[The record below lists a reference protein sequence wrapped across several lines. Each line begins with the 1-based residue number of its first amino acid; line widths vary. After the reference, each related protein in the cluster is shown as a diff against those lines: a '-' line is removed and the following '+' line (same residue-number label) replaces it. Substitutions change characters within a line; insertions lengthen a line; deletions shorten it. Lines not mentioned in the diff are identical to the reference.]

1 MAAVVTAG
9 QAQTARAAALPPL
22 REEIGVSRGPAA
34 LDGSPT
40 WTLHDPVVNRF
51 YRLGWPEFEIISRWN
66 GATADAIVARVNAET
81 TLRIEP
87 DEVEEL
93 RRFLLAYDLL
103 HAPTAQMTAHL
114 LDKAKRQR
122 HGWARW
128 LLHNYLFVRIP
139 LVRPD
144 RFLSATYPY
153 VANLFSRRVAL
164 MILAIGLIGLY
175 LVARQWDVFLDTF
188 VDMFTVA
195 GAAAFFVTL
204 GCLKVVHELGHAYT
218 AKRFGCRVPTMG
230 LALLVMVPVLY
241 TDVNDS
247 WKLTARHQRLAVGIA
262 GVTAELC
269 CAAIAMC
276 AWGFLPAGPARS
288 AAFLV
293 ATSTWITTVL
303 INLSPFMRYDGY
315 FVLSD
320 WLETPNLH
328 HRSFALARWWMR
340 EKLLGLGDPPP
351 EELPEGRRRLLIFF
365 AYLTWIYRFSLFIG
379 IAVLVYHF
387 VVKALG
393 VVMMAVEVGYFLARP
408 IVLEFATWWKR
419 RGDMRFGART
429 LATLTGALALVALV
443 VVPWRSGIEA
453 PALLKSDRHLDV
465 FVPEFGARVATI
477 AATDG
482 QEVGKGALLVRLVSP
497 DLDYKIAHTRADLD
511 IYEWQMSAKGLDP
524 ELLARSQVTEREY
537 EASLAEYRGL
547 LDQKSQ
553 LEVTAPIAGKV
564 VDIAEGL
571 SVGLWVPAKSR
582 LASVV
587 DPQTVTVDAYV
598 DEADLDRI
606 AIGDA
611 ATFRADADN
620 RVAVALRV
628 VEIARASTHTL
639 PEPYLASIYGGPITV
654 RTPKQNELV
663 PDRTIYRV
671 VLAPVGDAPLPTR
684 VLRGHVVL
692 RGEAISI
699 AQRTWRSIYAVVIRE
714 SGP

>member
-1 MAAVVTAG
+1 MVMASAARAPGAAV
-9 QAQTARAAALPPL
+9 LPPL
-22 REEIGVSRGPAA
+22 REEIGISRGPAA

-40 WTLHDPVVNRF
+40 WTLHDPAVNRF
-51 YRLGWPEFEIISRWN
+51 YRLGWPEFEIVSRWDSRD
-66 GATADAIVARVNAET
+66 ADELVARVNAET

-87 DEVEEL
+87 DDIEQMV
-93 RRFLLAYDLL
+93 RFLRSYDLL
-103 HAPTAQMTAHL
+103 RAGTPQMTAYL
-114 LDKAKRQR
+114 VGKAQRMRQSV
-122 HGWARW
+122 GKW
-128 LLHNYLFVRIP
+128 LLHNYLFMRIP

-144 RFLSATYPY
+144 RFLTATYPY
-153 VANLFSRRVAL
+153 VAGLFSRAVAL
-164 MILAIGLIGLY
+164 AILLIGLVGLY

-188 VDMFTVA
+188 VDMFTLE
-195 GAAAFFVTL
+195 GAVWFALTL

-247 WKLTARHQRLAVGIA
+247 WKLTARRQRLAIGIA

-276 AWGFLPAGPARS
+276 AWGFLPAGPVRS

-328 HRSFALARWWMR
+328 ARAFALARWWMR

-351 EELPEGRRRLLIFF
+351 EELPPARMHLLVGF
-365 AYLTWIYRFSLFIG
+365 AYLTWIYRFTLFLG
-379 IAVLVYHF
+379 IAVLIYHF
-387 VVKALG
+387 AIKALG
-393 VVMMAVEVGYFLARP
+393 VAMMAVEIGYFLARP
-408 IVLEFATWWKR
+408 IVAEFWTWWGR
-419 RGDMRFGART
+419 RADMRWSPRT
-429 LATLTGALALVALV
+429 ITTLTGALAILGLVL
-443 VVPWRSGIEA
+443 VPWRSGIEA
-453 PALLKSDRHLDV
+453 PALLKSSRHLGT
-465 FVPEFGARVATI
+465 FVPEIGARVAAI
-477 AATDG
+477 EVTDG
-482 QEVGKGALLVRLVSP
+482 QPVDKGALLVRLVSP
-497 DLDYKIAHTRADLD
+497 DLDYKISRTRSDLD
-511 IYEWQMSAKGLDP
+511 ILEWQMSAKGLDA

-547 LDQKSQ
+547 LDQKAQ

-564 VDIAEGL
+564 VDMAEGL
-571 SVGLWVPAKSR
+571 APGLWVPAKSR
-582 LASVV
+582 LASVIE
-587 DPQTVTVDAYV
+587 PQSITGEAYL
-598 DEADLDRI
+598 DEADLDRV
-606 AIGDA
+606 AVGDT
-611 ATFRADADN
+611 ATFRAEADS
-620 RVAVALRV
+620 RIAVALRV
-628 VEIARASTHTL
+628 VEIARASTRTL
-639 PEPYLASIYGGPITV
+639 PDPYLASTYGGPITV

-663 PDRTIYRV
+663 PDRTLYRV
-671 VLAPVGDAPLPTR
+671 TLAPQGDAPLPTR

-692 RGEAISI
+692 HGEPVSI
-699 AQRTWRSIYAVVIRE
+699 AVRTWRSFFAVVIRE